1 MYKRQLFG
9 GSDGE
14 RLHNDVWLFDIY
26 TNVWVQGTFD
36 GSARRPC
43 PRQDQGAVA
52 QGLHLCVHGG
62 FGSFDGLGSAKFL
75 NDMWCANPWHN
86 WKWQWNEFEGVPL
99 TLYEQG
105 NWRRDLS
112 KLEEQPVNNFF
123 EYTDEKAEASHAPS
137 ADDLVV

>member
-1 MYKRQLFG
+1 M
-9 GSDGE
+9 
-14 RLHNDVWLFDIY
+14 
-26 TNVWVQGTFD
+26 
-36 GSARRPC
+36 
-43 PRQDQGAVA
+43 A

>member
-1 MYKRQLFG
+1 MNIYEYECRTPR
-9 GSDGE
+9 
-14 RLHNDVWLFDIY
+14 RLDHAVPRE
-26 TNVWVQGTFD
+26 
-36 GSARRPC
+36 AR
-43 PRQDQGAVA
+43 AA
-52 QGLHLCVHGG
+52 I
-62 FGSFDGLGSAKFL
+62 DGLGSAKFL

-86 WKWQWNEFEGVPL
+86 WQWQWNEFEGVPL

>member
-1 MYKRQLFG
+1 MPAHAVESSIGNMRC
-9 GSDGE
+9 SDGS
-14 RLHNDVWLFDIY
+14 LLTH
-26 TNVWVQGTFD
+26 
-36 GSARRPC
+36 
-43 PRQDQGAVA
+43 
-52 QGLHLCVHGG
+52 
-62 FGSFDGLGSAKFL
+62 
-75 NDMWCANPWHN
+75 DMWCANPWHN

-123 EYTDEKAEASHAPS
+123 EYTDEKGEVSHAPS